1 MSDGVVD
8 MRVQDEWG
16 GRTLGGGRV
25 WGASVCVCVWCN
37 FKLEID
43 SYRDDDSVRRI
54 KMDAL

>member
-1 MSDGVVD
+1 M
-8 MRVQDEWG
+8 
-16 GRTLGGGRV
+16 GRSHVGRGQSLGRE
-25 WGASVCVCVWCN
+25 CVCVWCN